1 MDEERDYILELGG
14 KRIEEN
20 TAEDSSAAQG
30 RPYISVL
37 FECCDVYNRVYKN
50 REGTAY
56 VGWCPKCV
64 RKVTVKVGSEGVNCR
79 FFRAK

>member
-1 MDEERDYILELGG
+1 MDEEQDYILELGG
-14 KRIEEN
+14 KRIDPG
-20 TAEDSSAAQG
+20 AEAVSSEAQG

-56 VGWCPKCV
+56 VGWCPKCT
-64 RKVTVKVGSEGVNCR
+64 RKVMVKVGADGVNSR
-79 FFRAK
+79 FFRAR

>member
-14 KRIEEN
+14 KKVEEN
-20 TAEDSSAAQG
+20 AAGDSSSAQG

-56 VGWCPKCV
+56 VGWCPKCA
-64 RKVTVKVGSEGVNCR
+64 RKVTVKVGAEGVNCR